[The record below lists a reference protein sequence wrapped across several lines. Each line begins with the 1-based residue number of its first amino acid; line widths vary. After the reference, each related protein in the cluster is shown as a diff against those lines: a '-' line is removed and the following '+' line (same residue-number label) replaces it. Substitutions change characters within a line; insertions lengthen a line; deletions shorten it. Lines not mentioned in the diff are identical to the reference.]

1 MNEYEKRIIYTIA
14 WAIFGFFILFI
25 LGIFTLA
32 GADKAL
38 VELYSLPFVL
48 LWGGLGVWN
57 FIIIIRCMNE
67 CIEAE

>member
-1 MNEYEKRIIYTIA
+1 MNECEKMSIYTFA
-14 WAIFGFFILFI
+14 WGIFGFFILFI
-25 LGIFTLA
+25 LGIFTMA

-57 FIIIIRCMNE
+57 FIIIVKRMN
-67 CIEAE
+67 